1 MENMSIYI
9 PRVFGNI
16 GEKKI
21 KNVFESNNIGRVNHV
36 DLVAKMGK
44 DHKIYHSAYVNF
56 EEWYNN
62 VASRNIQEKLN
73 ADKEV
78 KIVYDDPWYWTVYK
92 NKTKKFGGNGAR
104 KERLVLEK
112 DKLTEKKEL
121 EFESFQT
128 EDFTQEEIDE
138 IERNILAE
146 FEMKVENTDF
156 NPECF
161 DYVHVSY
168 AAMLEERLAYYE
180 RRLECV

>member
-1 MENMSIYI
+1 M
-9 PRVFGNI
+9 
-16 GEKKI
+16 
-21 KNVFESNNIGRVNHV
+21 
-36 DLVAKMGK
+36 
-44 DHKIYHSAYVNF
+44 
-56 EEWYNN
+56 
-62 VASRNIQEKLN
+62 
-73 ADKEV
+73 
-78 KIVYDDPWYWTVYK
+78 
-92 NKTKKFGGNGAR
+92 
-104 KERLVLEK
+104 EK